1 MLLQLGTIS
10 RSAVEDLSQS
20 FNDLPETDHLDGKY
34 RLRRYSVIKC
44 SEDKCNKLEGEDFFQ
59 SEDYN
64 SFQGGMTRKFEP
76 IESSVIHSKG
86 MLEIYNRFKSVVGF
100 SDGQK
105 VDVHQMRVITLEEE
119 TQVSPEG
126 IHQDGYDYICIVGIN
141 RHNIRGGN
149 FLSYGNKD
157 EEPFMSLPLE
167 AGAMVV
173 VDDRRLWH
181 NASVIKSRYPIGY
194 EAGFLDTFI
203 LTMRFDR

>member
-1 MLLQLGTIS
+1 MPS
-10 RSAVEDLSQS
+10 MR
-20 FNDLPETDHLDGKY
+20 
-34 RLRRYSVIKC
+34 
-44 SEDKCNKLEGEDFFQ
+44 DFYAY

-126 IHQDGYDYICIVGIN
+126 IHQDGYDYICIV
-141 RHNIRGGN
+141 
-149 FLSYGNKD
+149 
-157 EEPFMSLPLE
+157 
-167 AGAMVV
+167 
-173 VDDRRLWH
+173 
-181 NASVIKSRYPIGY
+181 
-194 EAGFLDTFI
+194 
-203 LTMRFDR
+203 